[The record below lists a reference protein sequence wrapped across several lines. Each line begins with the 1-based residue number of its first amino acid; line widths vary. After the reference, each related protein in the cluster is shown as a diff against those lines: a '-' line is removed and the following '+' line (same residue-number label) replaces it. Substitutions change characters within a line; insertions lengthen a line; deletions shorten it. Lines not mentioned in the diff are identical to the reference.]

1 MLRSKIRGPDPFTQ
15 TAAISPPN
23 TNYDMGHFSIGPGEL
38 TATVFEE
45 ISLPPKYVWIKAQV
59 CFEPCRDVPV
69 FRPLDSFVWKGDG
82 RCRSVKLTASQLLYA
97 QKDYE
102 VDKCWTLSKNQP
114 VFEHNFALSSTL
126 YARDE
131 GIHLWPCGGRIG
143 NVSDLEQL
151 FAQVP
156 SDGEQIYVNSF
167 SAWKS
172 FLSDVDGLVF
182 EPPPSQPFN
191 IIGNFTALIE
201 QNSLEYTF
209 TSCRYE
215 ATDTFD
221 FINILCER
229 KNI

>member
-1 MLRSKIRGPDPFTQ
+1 MLRSKIKGQDPFNQ
-15 TAAISPPN
+15 TMVTPPAN
-23 TNYDMGHFSIGPGEL
+23 TNYDIGHFSIGPGEL
-38 TATVFEE
+38 TTTAFEE
-45 ISLPPKYVWIKAQV
+45 VPIPPKYLWIKAKV
-59 CFEPCRDVPV
+59 YFEPCPDVPV
-69 FRPLDSFVWKGDG
+69 LRALNSFVWKSAG
-82 RCRSVKLTASQLLYA
+82 RCASVKLTASQLLYA

-102 VDKCWTLSKNQP
+102 IDKCWALSTNQP
-114 VFEHNFALSSTL
+114 VFEHTFAVAPTL

-143 NVSDLEQL
+143 NFSDVEQL

-167 SAWKS
+167 STWKS
-172 FLSDVDGLVF
+172 CLCDVDGLIF
-182 EPPPSQPFN
+182 EPPPPKPFN
-191 IIGNFTALIE
+191 LIGNVTVLIE
-201 QNSLEYTF
+201 KNSLEYTF

-215 ATDTFD
+215 PTDTFE